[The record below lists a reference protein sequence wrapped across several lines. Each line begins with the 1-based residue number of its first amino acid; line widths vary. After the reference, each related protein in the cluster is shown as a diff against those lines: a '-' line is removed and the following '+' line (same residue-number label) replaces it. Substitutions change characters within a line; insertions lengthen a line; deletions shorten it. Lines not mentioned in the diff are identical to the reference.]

1 MSSTLPL
8 FSLSSSDNLA
18 NELTDDKISKY
29 LTHWLTSP
37 TPYVHQLSGIKGI
50 KRLCGGIEELCTR
63 SKPIIIKY
71 IQYFHR
77 ICVVSDFDKI
87 GKIDIMVVAMGMN
100 GHYKAPKQYVFV

>member
-8 FSLSSSDNLA
+8 FSLSSSDDLA

-37 TPYVHQLSGIKGI
+37 TLYVHQLSGIKGI

-63 SKPIIIKY
+63 SKPIITRITRVRDSKCTAHSPIK
-71 IQYFHR
+71 
-77 ICVVSDFDKI
+77 
-87 GKIDIMVVAMGMN
+87 A
-100 GHYKAPKQYVFV
+100 VFFKNCIECKDQ